1 MPDRRPYNGFMAK
14 SKRNKTSDNTIAQNK
29 RARFDYHLLESFEAG
44 VSLAGWEVK
53 ALRAG
58 KAELT
63 DSYVLMKDGEA
74 FLLGANIAPLETAS
88 THFVTDP
95 TRTRKLLLHKKELA
109 KINAGVTQKGQTCV
123 CTALYWKGHLVKAAL
138 NSLRVKSNTTNARA
152 KKIATGSGRK
162 RASCAT
168 TSSSNQ
174 PQNSALAEIERPIR
188 MHSPTTKGR

>member
-1 MPDRRPYNGFMAK
+1 MAK

-74 FLLGANIAPLETAS
+74 FLLGANIAPLETVS

-95 TRTRKLLLHKKELA
+95 TRTRKLLSTKKNLRRSMPGSHKKA
-109 KINAGVTQKGQTCV
+109 KPVSAQRSTGRDIWSRPAS
-123 CTALYWKGHLVKAAL
+123 
-138 NSLRVKSNTTNARA
+138 NSRRAKNSTTNARV
-152 KKIATGSGRK
+152 KKIATGSGK
-162 RASCAT
+162 KHASCAI

-174 PQNSALAEIERPIR
+174 PQMTALAEIERPIR
-188 MHSPTTKGR
+188 IHSPTTTGR